1 MDGDAPCGWR
11 NRHYGSRCIIILE
24 SLVATAFQCPVD
36 PNRDD
41 RKTARL
47 YEEGKIFKRDA
58 EIFRDAETVK
68 SILRSTHLVQ
78 DGLDA
83 AAQKRLKPEEIPLIF
98 LDGKLHRDRRKH
110 ITSYFAPRYIKEHF
124 EPLMRKTADMLVADL
139 ERDKQLRIDEVSW
152 QMAVTLVGDLI
163 GVTRGKSRAE
173 MKQTA
178 KRIENCLYATK
189 MRLMTGW
196 RLRLAKIRRAWDM
209 WVFWRKDVKPT
220 MIARRNQPQD
230 DVISRLVAENY
241 SNTAI
246 LADVLMLCGAGMQT
260 TREFISMAAWHML
273 EKDYLREA
281 FLAADYE
288 GKMGILEEIL
298 RLDPIVSTLYR
309 RAPEDLAEK
318 AQGEFTPG
326 QRYGVS
332 IRHAN
337 HDPAAVGECPHAI
350 DLSRKEKLG
359 DQAPMMSF
367 GNGMHRCPGS
377 PLALNETLFLLDRL
391 LRVPGIRLASQPV
404 MEWEPNVSTF
414 EISNVLVT
422 CD

>member
-1 MDGDAPCGWR
+1 MVSAAE
-11 NRHYGSRCIIILE
+11 NSI
-24 SLVATAFQCPVD
+24 CPH
-36 PNRDD
+36 RDD
-41 RKTARL
+41 RKTAEI
-47 YEEGKIFKRDA
+47 YERGRIFKPES
-58 EIFRDAETVK
+58 EIVRQANGVK
-68 SILRSTHLVQ
+68 NVLRSPHLVQ

-83 AAQKRLKPEEIPLIF
+83 GAKKRLKPEEIPLIF

-124 EPLMRKTADMLVADL
+124 EPLMRKTADVLIGEL
-139 ERDKQLRIDEVSW
+139 ERDKQIRIDEVSW
-152 QMAVTLVGDLI
+152 QMAVTLVGELI
-163 GVTRGKSRAE
+163 GVTRGKSRDE

-178 KRIENCLYATK
+178 KRIARCLYRTR
-189 MRLMTGW
+189 MRTMTGW
-196 RLRLAKIRRAWDM
+196 RLRLAKVRGVYDVWNFM
-209 WVFWRKDVKPT
+209 RKDVRPT
-220 MIARRNQPQD
+220 MKARRKVQQD

-241 SNTAI
+241 SDTAI
-246 LADVLMLCGAGMQT
+246 LVDVMMLCGAGMQT
-260 TREFISMAAWHML
+260 TREFISMVAWHML

-288 GKMGILEEIL
+288 GKIGILEEIL
-298 RLDPIVSTLYR
+298 RVDPIVSTLYR
-309 RAPEDLAEK
+309 RAPEDLPEK
-318 AQGEFTPG
+318 AQEEFKPG
-326 QRYGVS
+326 QRYGLS
-332 IRHAN
+332 IRDAN
-337 HDPAAVGECPHAI
+337 FDPNAVGECPFAI

-377 PLALNETLFLLDRL
+377 PLALNETLFLMDRL
-391 LRVPGIRLASQPV
+391 LRVPGVKLASQPK